1 MIRKVISTHAV
12 CDKGLKVRS
21 LGHFMRKR
29 GLELD
34 EQEVAKLERE
44 FEVFKRARKKVGN
57 P

>member
-1 MIRKVISTHAV
+1 MISTHAV